1 MMIFM
6 TAMMMMM
13 MKSEVMK
20 GFESLTSTHLF
31 LSIPL
36 HLLICF
42 FSIPHQLIVLLLQ
55 LVMEEPEK
63 ELDPNFEAFFA
74 DAPYLLQEEPLPVI
88 GGAPYLL
95 QEEGEG
101 APPPFALPP
110 PPRPP
115 WLDLEDSCAESSP
128 LETCDNIIIID
139 SQVHLEETFQNLII
153 IAVCS
158 ALLVIMLVFSVA
170 CIWR

>member
-1 MMIFM
+1 M
-6 TAMMMMM
+6 A
-13 MKSEVMK
+13 
-20 GFESLTSTHLF
+20 LNLF
-31 LSIPL
+31 TLPLIP
-36 HLLICF
+36 
-42 FSIPHQLIVLLLQ
+42 LLLQ

-63 ELDPNFEAFFA
+63 EADPNFEAFFA
-74 DAPYLLQEEPLPVI
+74 DAPYLLQEE
-88 GGAPYLL
+88 
-95 QEEGEG
+95 GEG
-101 APPPFALPP
+101 APPPFSLPP

-115 WLDLEDSCAESSP
+115 WLEEETCTESSP
-128 LETCDNIIIID
+128 IETCDNIIIID